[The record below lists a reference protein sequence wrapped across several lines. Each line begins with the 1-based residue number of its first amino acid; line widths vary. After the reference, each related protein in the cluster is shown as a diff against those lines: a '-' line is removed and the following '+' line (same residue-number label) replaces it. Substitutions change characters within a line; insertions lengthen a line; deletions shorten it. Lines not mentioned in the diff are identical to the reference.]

1 MLDTPSTSSSR
12 TSTTVTH
19 IPEAGDIPG
28 DFKSSLV
35 AWWSS
40 NGYRD
45 ARLAE
50 ERLLRKLPFYTPS
63 LRPETKSWFW
73 SSAGASSS
81 SLPAENEDT
90 PEEGTGLVAR
100 VRKVFVPSPDPH
112 AAPPRPDVPAASD
125 SDSVLSASGSG
136 GSFGSSGSTS
146 RAAKRLSLI
155 QKCDKGKG
163 DYINTLEFSTPQ
175 TTGSREAVVVL
186 HGYGAAQG
194 FFFKNWASVARSAV
208 GTGRRAYFLDW
219 LGMGL
224 SSRPSPHLLS
234 SKGESVESRVAT
246 AEHFFLDSL
255 ENWRR
260 AEGIDRM
267 LLVGHSLGGY
277 LSTAYAKRHPDR
289 VSALVLLS
297 PVGYPHNPDGSTKL
311 LPVGVDGRRV
321 DGIVNASNEGAAE
334 AVQQE
339 LGADQADLQRSTS
352 PTSPTTTS
360 PTSATNGHANGKKL
374 DKPSDEHLRGEAR
387 QWRQDSPSTYR
398 KIATRSILWAWER
411 GLSPFSLMRSLGP
424 WGPLLVGKYTMRR
437 FSAQDPDDI
446 RALHAYIY
454 GVTAMRGSGEYCIS
468 HLLAPGAYA
477 RMPLVERIAGLT
489 VPVTFAYGDND
500 WMDVK
505 GGNDAQERLRE
516 SGNTDVK
523 VRVVSGAG
531 HHLYLDN
538 PDETNQLIDD
548 AIRAVPNRA

>member
-1 MLDTPSTSSSR
+1 MAATSTAPPSVLDTPSSAPSASSS
-12 TSTTVTH
+12 THTH
-19 IPEAGDIPG
+19 IPEPGDIPG

-50 ERLLRKLPFYTPS
+50 ERLLRKMPFYTPS
-63 LRPETKSWFW
+63 LRPESKSWFW
-73 SSAGASSS
+73 NNASSA
-81 SLPAENEDT
+81 SLPNETEDT
-90 PEEGTGLVAR
+90 PEQGTGLVAR
-100 VRKVFVPSPDPH
+100 VRKVFVPTPDPH

-125 SDSVLSASGSG
+125 VESISSG
-136 GSFGSSGSTS
+136 GSSK
-146 RAAKRLSLI
+146 AAKRLSRVLHH
-155 QKCDKGKG
+155 DKERKG
-163 DYINTLEFSTPQ
+163 DYINTLEFTTPQ

-194 FFFKNWASVARSAV
+194 FFFKNWASVSRSAAA
-208 GTGRRAYFLDW
+208 TGRRTFFLDW

-224 SSRPSPHLLS
+224 SSRPSSHLLS
-234 SKGESVESRVAT
+234 SKQHSVESRVAT

-260 AEGIDRM
+260 QEGIDKM

-297 PVGYPHNPDGSTKL
+297 PVGFPHNPDGSTRP
-311 LPVGVDGRRV
+311 LPAGADGRKV
-321 DGIVNASNEGAAE
+321 DGIVAGSNDQAE
-334 AVQQE
+334 AAVHKE
-339 LGADQADLQRSTS
+339 LGADQANLQR
-352 PTSPTTTS
+352 TTS
-360 PTSATNGHANGKKL
+360 AGPATEAT
-374 DKPSDEHLRGEAR
+374 DRDEHIKGEAR
-387 QWRQDSPSTYR
+387 QWRNDSPSTYR

-477 RMPLVERIAGLT
+477 RMPLVERIAGLS

-516 SGNTDVK
+516 AGNADVHVK
-523 VRVVSGAG
+523 VVSGAG

-538 PDETNQLIDD
+538 PEETNQLIDE
-548 AIRAVPNRA
+548 AIRAVPNRG

>member
-1 MLDTPSTSSSR
+1 MAATATSAGPAVLDTPSAPPSTSST
-12 TSTTVTH
+12 TS
-19 IPEAGDIPG
+19 IPDPGDIPG

-35 AWWSS
+35 AWWTS

-63 LRPETKSWFW
+63 LRPEAKSWFW
-73 SSAGASSS
+73 SNASSA
-81 SLPAENEDT
+81 SLPNETEDT

-100 VRKVFVPSPDPH
+100 VRKVFVPTPDPH
-112 AAPPRPDVPAASD
+112 AAPPRPDVPAGSD
-125 SDSVLSASGSG
+125 TESVNSG
-136 GSFGSSGSTS
+136 GSAGSK
-146 RAAKRLSLI
+146 AAKRLSLTL
-155 QKCDKGKG
+155 KCDKGG
-163 DYINTLEFSTPQ
+163 DYINTLEFATPQ
-175 TTGSREAVVVL
+175 TAGSREAVVVL

-194 FFFKNWASVARSAV
+194 FFFKNWAPVSRSAAA
-208 GTGRRAYFLDW
+208 TGRRTFFLDW

-224 SSRPSPHLLS
+224 SSRPNPHLLA
-234 SKGESVESRVAT
+234 SKTDSVESRVAT

-267 LLVGHSLGGY
+267 LIVGHSLGGY

-297 PVGYPHNPDGSTKL
+297 PVGFPHNPDGSTKL

-321 DGIVNASNEGAAE
+321 DGIVNAPSDGAEA

-339 LGADQADLQRSTS
+339 LGADQESLQR
-352 PTSPTTTS
+352 TTS
-360 PTSATNGHANGKKL
+360 AGPAADASSKPLKNAPV
-374 DKPSDEHLRGEAR
+374 KPSDEHIKGEAR
-387 QWRQDSPSTYR
+387 QWRQESPSTYR

-477 RMPLVERIAGLT
+477 RMPLVERIAGLK

-505 GGNDAQERLRE
+505 GGNDAQARLRE
-516 SGNTDVK
+516 AGNTDVSVK
-523 VRVVSGAG
+523 VVSGAG

-548 AIRAVPNRA
+548 AIRAIPNRA